1 MASLDTWEARGPVDP
16 KKVIEIVR
24 LRDQKNMR
32 WRQIG
37 AHMGMSHQ
45 GPYLLYK
52 RWHKWAYKRPLSEM
66 TLQEVRFIYRDED

>member
-1 MASLDTWEARGPVDP
+1 MGPKYIQQPMNP
-16 KKVIEIVR
+16 KKVLEIIR
-24 LRDQKNMR
+24 LKDQKNMR

-52 RWHKWAYKRPLSEM
+52 RWHEWAYSEGGKSWK
-66 TLQEVRFIYRDED
+66 